1 MELVIAEKPSVAQSI
16 AQVIGARERGD
27 GFLKGNGYIVS
38 WCYGHLIELATPDAY
53 DESLKYW
60 SYNTLPIMP
69 TDWKYVVKK
78 DTKDQFKVLKEL
90 MKDGDVT
97 AIVCATDAGRE
108 GELIFRLVYEQAGCT
123 KPIKR
128 LWISSMEESAIRDG
142 FDHLRPGA
150 EYDNLYASALC
161 RQQADWLVGL
171 NGTRLF
177 TVLYRSKVLKVG
189 RVQTP
194 TLAML
199 VEREAAIRNF
209 KKTPFY
215 TVHLIGAGV
224 DAVSEKYPEERRA
237 CAVASTCTGRDAVVK
252 SVVSEDKSVA
262 APKLYDLTTLQRD
275 ANRIFGMTAKKTLE
289 YTQSLYEKKLCTYP
303 RTDSQYLSDDM
314 GETARSVLAMVE
326 STFPY
331 LKDDR
336 PREVD
341 IGRVLN
347 SKKVTDHHAII
358 PTVQIE
364 NIPNT
369 NLSEGEMKVLSL
381 ISVRIMTATAE
392 KYQYRSVKAQI
403 ECDGNIF
410 TATGK
415 TVINEGWKKY
425 DAALRSQYKVKA
437 EKEDE
442 EDSKPLPVLTEGMII
457 PDVDAKVVEGF
468 TKPPAHFTED
478 SLLSAMEKAGA
489 DDTTD
494 DAERKGLGTPATRAD
509 IIEKLVKDGFV
520 RREKKQMIPT
530 EDGEK
535 LITVLPDVVKSP
547 KLTADWENALT
558 LVSKG
563 EYDPEQ
569 FMTGIR
575 NMVTDLVKT
584 YNEVGEENRNMFGS
598 SDALGKCPKCGGDVL
613 KGKYGSYCSEKCG
626 MTFGRA
632 YGKEL
637 TEEQVKDLLEGK
649 KIFAEGLKS
658 KKGGTYNAYLT
669 PDGVQEFSYTKK
681 DGKEFNG
688 FQYKFKM
695 EFPKKEDK

>member
-1 MELVIAEKPSVAQSI
+1 MELVIAEKPSVAQSL
-16 AQVIGARERGD
+16 AQVIGAKERGD
-27 GFLKGNGYIVS
+27 GFLKGNGYIVT
-38 WCYGHLIELATPDAY
+38 WCYGHLIELATPEKY
-53 DESLKYW
+53 DESLKHW
-60 SYNTLPIMP
+60 SYNTLPIIP

-78 DTKDQFKVLKEL
+78 DTKDQFRIIKDL
-90 MKDGDVT
+90 MKNDDVT
-97 AIVCATDAGRE
+97 AIIFAADAGRE
-108 GELIFRLVYEQAGCT
+108 GELINRLVYQQAGCT

-142 FDHLRPGA
+142 FDHLRPGG

-177 TVLYRSKVLKVG
+177 TVLFRGKVLKVG

-199 VEREAAIRNF
+199 VDREVAIRNF
-209 KKTPFY
+209 LKTPFY

-224 DAVSEKYPEERRA
+224 DAVSEKYLEERRA
-237 CAVASTCTGRDAVVK
+237 CAIASTCTGRDAVVK

-275 ANRIFGMTAKKTLE
+275 ANRIFGLTAKKTLD

-331 LKDDR
+331 LRDDR

-364 NIPNT
+364 NIHNT
-369 NLSEGEMKVLSL
+369 DLSEGEMKVLSL
-381 ISVRIMTATAE
+381 LAARIVMATAE
-392 KYQYRSVKAQI
+392 KYQYRSVKAEI
-403 ECDGNIF
+403 ECDGNTF

-415 TVINEGWKKY
+415 TVISEGWKKY
-425 DAALRSQYKVKA
+425 DTALRNQYKVRA

-442 EDSKPLPVLTEGMII
+442 EDSKPLPVLTEGMVI

-468 TKPPAHFTED
+468 TKPPSHFTED
-478 SLLSAMEKAGA
+478 SLLSAMEKAGSE
-489 DDTTD
+489 DTVG
-494 DAERKGLGTPATRAD
+494 DAER
-509 IIEKLVKDGFV
+509 
-520 RREKKQMIPT
+520 
-530 EDGEK
+530 
-535 LITVLPDVVKSP
+535 
-547 KLTADWENALT
+547 
-558 LVSKG
+558 
-563 EYDPEQ
+563 
-569 FMTGIR
+569 
-575 NMVTDLVKT
+575 
-584 YNEVGEENRNMFGS
+584 
-598 SDALGKCPKCGGDVL
+598 
-613 KGKYGSYCSEKCG
+613 
-626 MTFGRA
+626 
-632 YGKEL
+632 
-637 TEEQVKDLLEGK
+637 
-649 KIFAEGLKS
+649 
-658 KKGGTYNAYLT
+658 
-669 PDGVQEFSYTKK
+669 
-681 DGKEFNG
+681 
-688 FQYKFKM
+688 
-695 EFPKKEDK
+695 